1 MAAKT
6 KSSNNGM
13 MIVIVLAVLG
23 GGALLAFS
31 KKKTTPG
38 PGQVTGPPFV
48 FTISVINLPA
58 GGTSWGCA
66 FLDPTTGLYTQPTN
80 HPATGSFTFAPGDTA
95 DLSVPVSSGTLSI
108 SAFAGTGLAN
118 INQLVNYQAPMSITK
133 NSFVWDFSSQS
144 LS

>member
-1 MAAKT
+1 MTAKT
-6 KSSNNGM
+6 NNNGM
-13 MIVIVLAVLG
+13 LMIVILIVLG
-23 GGALLAFS
+23 GGALVAFS
-31 KKKTTPG
+31 KKKTGPG

-48 FTISVINLPA
+48 FTIQVVNLPA

-66 FLDPTTGLYTQPTN
+66 FLNPATGLYSHPTN
-80 HPATGSFTFAPGDTA
+80 HPTTGSFTFAAGDPA

-108 SAFAGTGLAN
+108 SAFAGTGLSN
-118 INQLVNYQAPMSITK
+118 INQLVNYQVPMSITK